1 MGRQISFIHEGV
13 QYFTFDGSKFIR
25 DSLKVNAATL
35 AELSSKPSFAG
46 EMRKLNN
53 GSPRFAAE
61 FPIVKDAVVEKR
73 DNLFYVTGS
82 VNLDG
87 VICNV
92 SLDADGVHFEKTGE
106 DTEPEVAVVEEQ
118 SIGEVAPVE
127 EAAEGAAIADEVE
140 EVPSVEEAPAVEE
153 IPAVEETTAVEV
165 PATEE
170 VPEEPKKGVLP
181 EGVTVEVGMQF
192 PDKKSDTGAPE
203 PQIKVTQEKTRPTQ
217 VKKGV
222 GFTFGSSLRG
232 APMGIC
238 LGIPEETV
246 GCIMHGPAT
255 SPKMPRGAHLG
266 KRGSAHRGAV
276 SNGTRYVLQQHV
288 SQQPAQ
294 VVVQSQAPVVQQQ
307 ATEVARTIP
316 PAVNLQKPS
325 PDEQLG
331 SWAQDT
337 HIGDRKPVM
346 PAGDVQELIGEIRK
360 SNGLEP
366 AQQSVNPLPIVQ
378 EDKTEEDTDKDRDAK
393 KRELRAKFSPEVNKV
408 IGDIPHEML
417 GTIDE
422 FTTNPVDVEELNSK
436 GTFFCIDHRWHKTG
450 NWFCID
456 VIPDKARYF
465 FNPRLEVS
473 MQIALTDLRA
483 WSEVLK

>member
-73 DNLFYVTGS
+73 DNLFYVTGT

-87 VICNV
+87 VVCNV
-92 SLDADGVHFEKTGE
+92 SLDADGVHFEKTEE

-118 SIGEVAPVE
+118 S
-127 EAAEGAAIADEVE
+127 VE
-140 EVPSVEEAPAVEE
+140 EVTPVAEVPTEE
-153 IPAVEETTAVEV
+153 IVDESVIEDEAEEVPAVEV

-170 VPEEPKKGVLP
+170 VSEEPKKGVLP
-181 EGVTVEVGMQF
+181 EGVTVEVGTQF

-203 PQIKVTQEKTRPTQ
+203 PQIKVTQEKTKPTQ

-246 GCIMHGPAT
+246 GCIMRGPST

-276 SNGTRYVLQQHV
+276 NNGTRYVPQQQHV
-288 SQQPAQ
+288 SPQPAQ
-294 VVVQSQAPVVQQQ
+294 VVVQTQASVVQQQ

-325 PDEQLG
+325 SDEQLG
-331 SWAQDT
+331 TWAQDT
-337 HIGDRKPVM
+337 HIGDRKPAP

-360 SNGLEP
+360 NNGLGP
-366 AQQSVNPLPIVQ
+366 AQQSINPLSIVQ
-378 EDKTEEDTDKDRDAK
+378 EDKAEEDPDKDRDAK

-408 IGDIPHEML
+408 IGNIPHEML

-465 FNPRLEVS
+465 YNPRLEVS